1 MSRFAARV
9 DLDALRANVATLHR
23 HAGSADVMAVVKA
36 DGYGHG
42 MVPCARAA
50 LDGGASWLGVAFV
63 EEALALRSAGINAP
77 VLAWLLAPGDDL
89 AAAVAADVDVSVS
102 AGWTLDAVVTA
113 ATDAGRIARVHL
125 KADTGLGRAGATAHD
140 WPALVERA

>member
-1 MSRFAARV
+1 
-9 DLDALRANVATLHR
+9 
-23 HAGSADVMAVVKA
+23 
-36 DGYGHG
+36 
-42 MVPCARAA
+42 
-50 LDGGASWLGVAFV
+50 
-63 EEALALRSAGINAP
+63 
-77 VLAWLLAPGDDL
+77 WLLAPGDDL

-140 WPALVERA
+140 WPALVERAAKCQADGLVDVVGIWSHLAYADAPGHPTVARQVAAYAEALDIAGR